1 MATMLPPLR
10 VALRTTPLSWWE
22 WCEIFIVSS
31 TVFLFDEIRKIIRKI
46 IIKKMKADTIV
57 S

>member
-1 MATMLPPLR
+1 MLPPLR